1 MPCKRI
7 LTDERALVNTSHAE
21 PCKRKEKSFFCRIYQ
36 FVDIQN
42 TSLLDHHPQFF
53 LWQPCCFLISS
64 VSSSFRVLYP
74 FPCITLKLSLPFYT
88 LSTSYPHWLTPHAT
102 SVPIFWPSLACTLPS
117 ACYPLFIVAKILFQG
132 CAPILPP
139 HRYLN
144 LYPVIRLWTQF
155 KNKCQ
160 QAVSEL
166 PLFSPQ

>member
-1 MPCKRI
+1 MPCKRS
-7 LTDERALVNTSHAE
+7 LTDERALVNTSHAQ
-21 PCKRKEKSFFCRIYQ
+21 PCKEKEKSFFCRIYQ
-36 FVDIQN
+36 
-42 TSLLDHHPQFF
+42 SLLTYRIYSYPQFF

-88 LSTSYPHWLTPHAT
+88 LSTSYPHWLTLHAT
-102 SVPIFWPSLACTLPS
+102 SVPIFCPSLACTLPS
-117 ACYPLFIVAKILFQG
+117 ACYPLFIVAKVLFQG
-132 CAPILPP
+132 CTPVLPP
-139 HRYLN
+139 HCYLN
-144 LYPVIRLWTQF
+144 LYPLIHLWTQF

>member
-42 TSLLDHHPQFF
+42 ISLLDHHPQFF

-117 ACYPLFIVAKILFQG
+117 ACYPLFIVAKILFQ
-132 CAPILPP
+132 AVLQSSLLIATWTSILSSIFEP
-139 HRYLN
+139 N
-144 LYPVIRLWTQF
+144 LRTNANRLFQ
-155 KNKCQ
+155 NC
-160 QAVSEL
+160 
-166 PLFSPQ
+166 P